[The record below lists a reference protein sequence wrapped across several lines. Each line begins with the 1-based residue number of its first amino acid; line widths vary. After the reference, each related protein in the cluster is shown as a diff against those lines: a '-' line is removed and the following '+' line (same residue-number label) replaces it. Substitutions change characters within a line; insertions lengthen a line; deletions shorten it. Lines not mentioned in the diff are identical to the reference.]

1 MLENVTRTMGTA
13 DVGEHL
19 AGVFQNPGLLMGIPL
34 ALAGAV
40 FMSLGAQYQ
49 HRGVEKVERLSGSDA
64 ATGLSWAQVR
74 GLLTR
79 PSWIIGTLMLALA
92 IVCQLAA
99 LTKAPLIVVQPLGAI
114 ALVITTLLNARVTGV
129 APTKRSLVSIFACVG
144 GIFIFVLFAALFAVE
159 REISE
164 IQLFTILTILLVV
177 IIVLG
182 TCWLILRRRMRA
194 LFYVTGAGILYGF
207 VATLAKAVIS
217 RIQFGQF
224 DWLTAVCVI
233 ALIAA
238 GAAGAYFVQT
248 AYGSGPP
255 DLVIAGLTVVD
266 PMVAVLIGLLVLE
279 EGAAAPP
286 WVFIAFGV
294 SGAIAGWGVVTLARY
309 HPQVISESQELPIT
323 RGSSGDATPFG
334 AREETGPSATQTPS
348 GGAAAPDRAPSASPG
363 HAPGDAPEHRP
374 HAPEWPSNV
383 APFRREDAPRAGGDA
398 DERGNGSSGA

>member
-1 MLENVTRTMGTA
+1 MLEDLTRNLATS

-19 AGVFQNPGLLMGIPL
+19 AGVFANPGLLMGIPL

-64 ATGLSWAQVR
+64 ATGLSWAQVK

-79 PSWIIGTLMLALA
+79 PSWIVGTLMLGLA

-114 ALVITTLLNARVTGV
+114 ALVITTLLNARVSGV
-129 APTKRSLVSIFACVG
+129 APTRRSLVSIFACVG

-159 REISE
+159 RAITE

-177 IIVLG
+177 IILLG
-182 TCWLILRRRMRA
+182 ACWLILRHRMRA

-207 VATLAKAVIS
+207 VATLAKAVIN
-217 RIQFGQF
+217 RIQAGQF

-266 PMVAVLIGLLVLE
+266 PMVAVLIGLLVLQ

-286 WVFIAFGV
+286 WVFVAFAI

-309 HPQVISESQELPIT
+309 HPQVVSESQELPIT
-323 RGSSGDATPFG
+323 RGS
-334 AREETGPSATQTPS
+334 
-348 GGAAAPDRAPSASPG
+348 GGAAAPSAGAADSAASATDTPPGAEPPGSAP
-363 HAPGDAPEHRP
+363 DAPP
-374 HAPEWPSNV
+374 WPSNV
-383 APFRREDAPRAGGDA
+383 APIRREDPRRSGGDA
-398 DERGNGSSGA
+398 GRENGSSGL